1 VLDPV
6 TGKFYY
12 VKNFPPENE
21 EISSRLIMR
30 SDDTFEKIL
39 LLSIILTLCLFSI
52 FIIIPTAQEVVA
64 L

>member
-1 VLDPV
+1 V
-6 TGKFYY
+6 TGKIYH

-30 SDDTFEKIL
+30 SDDTFEKVL
-39 LLSIILTLCLFSI
+39 LLSIILTHCLFSI